1 MKKTRSKKSRDTV
14 PLTYSNVQTCKLVNL
29 SQQLYYPL
37 KGLIN
42 YWNQYNLTITGR
54 VMVAKTF
61 LLSQTTFMMGIIPL
75 EKRTAE
81 KIEQLIEKF
90 VLGKI
95 QVARDRIYNKIEQ
108 GGLGLLKIW
117 ELNVAMKSSW
127 INRWKR
133 ESRGVDITGSL
144 VLGTAEGKKME
155 LVDHS
160 KIDKKRHPIAYC
172 IASAWAEFR
181 VKVYENDGNIYMA
194 QIFGNPGIKN
204 RIGRPLGSGNI
215 LSRIRYEQVRGRM
228 EEIKLIEIVTENGIK
243 EKADISAIICME
255 VTEVEYGKMRDNI
268 AYIRGK
274 YKPVWEM
281 REKGKSIG
289 EWLSPIKKG
298 SNKLRLLMSGRGSRN
313 YRNFTFNDI
322 RPIVTLWG
330 QMGIEMDETVLSVG
344 MTLWTIRE
352 VDADFRQF
360 MFKWNQGI
368 IHGNTVI
375 SHFGENVDRK
385 CTFCKLAL
393 RNRILAEHNR
403 EPNPEENNAHAPD
416 ENRPHIFWEC
426 PTVNEC
432 IERVYN
438 MVWNRNG
445 HVNKKSFLMG
455 KITGFLE
462 TTQLYMLVNMYI
474 KYRIWKYKLANA
486 MPNANCIQNDVTKL
500 LESLRY
506 YNKWRVI
513 MPLLMQLA

>member
-1 MKKTRSKKSRDTV
+1 
-14 PLTYSNVQTCKLVNL
+14 
-29 SQQLYYPL
+29 
-37 KGLIN
+37 
-42 YWNQYNLTITGR
+42 
-54 VMVAKTF
+54 VAKTF

-81 KIEQLIEKF
+81 KIEQMIEKF

-144 VLGTAEGKKME
+144 VLGTAAGKKME

-160 KIDKKRHPIAYC
+160 KIDKKRHPIAYY

-204 RIGRPLGSGNI
+204 RMGRPLGSGNI
-215 LSRIRYEQVRGRM
+215 LSRIRYEQVRVRM

-243 EKADISAIICME
+243 EKADISAIIGME

-330 QMGIEMDETVLSVG
+330 QMGIELDETVLSVG

-403 EPNPEENNAHAPD
+403 EPNNEENNAHAPD

-438 MVWNRNG
+438 TVWNRNG
-445 HVNKKSFLMG
+445 HVNKKSFLFQRQ
-455 KITGFLE
+455 T
-462 TTQLYMLVNMYI
+462 V
-474 KYRIWKYKLANA
+474 YK
-486 MPNANCIQNDVTKL
+486 MTYQ
-500 LESLRY
+500 SY
-506 YNKWRVI
+506 WRALGTI
-513 MPLLMQLA
+513 INGG